1 MAELNLREFKSKLE
15 MELKKSS
22 SVFVMGHNEPDF
34 DAIGSAFGLY
44 VWAVQNDKNAY
55 IIVDDDEYK
64 IEPGVKKI
72 IDDNRDIVRII
83 NKEEFRKK
91 VNDNSILIV
100 TDTNKKSLISLK
112 EELDKFRKVIVIDHH
127 TKDEH
132 SIKSDLEYIDQSTS
146 SASEIVAR
154 LLNMGKI
161 KYSSRVANY
170 LLAGISLDT
179 KRFKQNT
186 TSTTHDVAEK
196 LLVRGADIDYV
207 NNLFLEEFENYCRIS
222 NLIINGTIIKKY
234 TDSLAPITVSFT
246 LDRANPKTIYLKED
260 YAKAADRMMKFNGID
275 ASFALGYVDEETVHI
290 SARGGKKVNVGK
302 IMEQAYGGGNFQSAG
317 GRVVTDD
324 ITAVENLLMEKVPI
338 GVSDEEEIIENP
350 PVVKKVKQ
358 MKKKKYRL

>member
-302 IMEQAYGGGNFQSAG
+302 IME
-317 GRVVTDD
+317 
-324 ITAVENLLMEKVPI
+324 
-338 GVSDEEEIIENP
+338 
-350 PVVKKVKQ
+350 
-358 MKKKKYRL
+358 